1 MRAAAF
7 LSLLSMAVALPA
19 SDLATRDV
27 LLDQLYTW
35 PAAIGDTVVPAT
47 RPLQMIIT
55 NIDNTKYKLEY
66 FWPLN
71 GLSVTATISTT
82 SGQKLFQTVGS
93 SSNTHGIVE
102 IQKSGAQF
110 RAVIES

>member
-7 LSLLSMAVALPA
+7 LSLLSLAVALPA
-19 SDLATRDV
+19 SDLTTRDV
-27 LLDQLYTW
+27 FLDQLYTW
-35 PAAIGDTVVPAT
+35 PAAVGDTVAPAS

-71 GLSVTATISTT
+71 GLTVTATVSTT
-82 SGQKLFQTVGS
+82 SGQQLFQTFGS
-93 SSNTHGIVE
+93 SSNQHGVVE
-102 IQKSGAQF
+102 IEKSGDQF
-110 RAVIES
+110 RVVIEN